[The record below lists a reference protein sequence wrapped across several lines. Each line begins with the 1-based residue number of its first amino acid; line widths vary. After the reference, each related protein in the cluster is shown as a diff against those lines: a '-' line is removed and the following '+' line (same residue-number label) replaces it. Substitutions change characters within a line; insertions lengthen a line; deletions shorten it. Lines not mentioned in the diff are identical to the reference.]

1 LSKCAQV
8 AGKAGIIGKR
18 VRIPCGPA
26 AVRGERPRESHC
38 LTLVF
43 SVVLTHAK
51 MQVPDGKAGMTM
63 NLKPEDLLAA
73 Y

>member
-18 VRIPCGPA
+18 VRILCGPA
-26 AVRGERPRESHC
+26 AVKGERSRKSHC
-38 LTLVF
+38 LTPVF
-43 SVVLTHAK
+43 RVVLTHAK
-51 MQVPDGKAGMTM
+51 MQVSNGKAGMTM